1 MRRVLEL
8 CAALAMLVVAGGS
21 FALGGPAYTEPP
33 SDAGDRKSSAADASA
48 FIGAGTISGTLSG
61 TGMVLGL
68 PDFEDMYVI
77 NIAAPG
83 VWQAS
88 TSPAAG
94 NGRGF
99 AEFDSVLWLFRF
111 SDERGLLANDDAF
124 PPPLAGGSRLTAA
137 ATDGT
142 PLIIDA
148 PGLYLLAISP
158 RGRVP
163 VDANGTAL
171 FNFGSPTE
179 ISGPDGSQL
188 PLAGWAGSPDA
199 MLSGDYTIEIIPSPG
214 SGAFALGVGLAFMRR
229 RRATRV

>member
-8 CAALAMLVVAGGS
+8 CTALAMAFIAGGS
-21 FALGGPAYTEPP
+21 FALAGPAYTEPP
-33 SDAGDRKSSAADASA
+33 PDAGDRKNSAADASG

-68 PDFEDMYVI
+68 PDFEDMYII

-83 VWQAS
+83 LWQAS

-94 NGRGF
+94 NGQGF

-124 PPPLAGGSRLTAA
+124 APPLSGGSLLRSM

-142 PLIIDA
+142 PIIIDA

-163 VDANGTAL
+163 IDPNGTAL

-188 PLAGWAGSPDA
+188 PLAGWAGTPDA
-199 MLSGDYTIEIIPSPG
+199 MLPGDYTIEIIPSPG
-214 SGAFALGVGLAFMRR
+214 SGAFAFGVGLAFMRR
-229 RRATRV
+229 RRATRA